1 MTPLFEERLMADL
14 FSSTSN
20 PSYGLPTL
28 PVYET
33 DGLTKELQAR
43 IVNDAEQKS
52 LSLGIIQSREEEH
65 V

>member
-1 MTPLFEERLMADL
+1 MTPLFEERLMVEL

-28 PVYET
+28 LEQET
-33 DGLTKELQAR
+33 DWLTEELQAR
-43 IVNDAEQKS
+43 IVSDAEQKS
-52 LSLGIIQSREEEH
+52 LSLGTIQSREEEL

>member
-1 MTPLFEERLMADL
+1 MIPLFEERLMVEL
-14 FSSTSN
+14 FSSTNN

-28 PVYET
+28 LEHET
-33 DGLTKELQAR
+33 DWLTEELQAR

-52 LSLGIIQSREEEH
+52 FSLEIIQSREEEL